1 VDSSLS
7 SSESRIYVVRGQRI
21 MLDSDLAVI
30 YSVPT
35 KRLNE
40 QVRRNSGRF
49 PADFMFRLTADEK
62 AEVVANCDHLRN
74 LKFASAL
81 PFAFT
86 EHGAVMLAAM
96 LNSPRAVQA
105 SVAIARAFVRLRK
118 LSFGRRELSAR
129 LKELESRVG
138 THDGEIRELF
148 DALEAMIDGP
158 KGAAKRIGFQP

>member
-74 LKFASAL
+74 LKFASA
-81 PFAFT
+81 
-86 EHGAVMLAAM
+86 
-96 LNSPRAVQA
+96 R
-105 SVAIARAFVRLRK
+105 
-118 LSFGRRELSAR
+118 
-129 LKELESRVG
+129 
-138 THDGEIRELF
+138 
-148 DALEAMIDGP
+148 
-158 KGAAKRIGFQP
+158 